1 MGQRPCER
9 DRGRHVNSG
18 IFAGIGLAAAC
29 GWNSF
34 LPLLVLA
41 LGDRITDGDLL
52 VRPYDSIS
60 SIAGILLLLFLA
72 TIELVLDKTPRLDHA
87 FDILGSVLRP
97 GCAGLAMMAITQRDG
112 SMHAILALLIGMSIG
127 ALVHWDKVHR
137 RIHLAENGTGLGT
150 PFVSMTED
158 FCAMV
163 TAVSSLLLGI
173 LGPIVAFLSWLLIRA
188 TYSWGVNFGKR
199 PRRSSQPAEA
209 NTLRR

>member
-1 MGQRPCER
+1 
-9 DRGRHVNSG
+9 VNSG

-60 SIAGILLLLFLA
+60 SVAGILLLLFLA
-72 TIELVLDKTPRLDHA
+72 TVELIADKTPRIDHA
-87 FDILGSVLRP
+87 FDILGSIIRP

-112 SMHAILALLIGMSIG
+112 SMHPILALLIGMSIG
-127 ALVHWDKVHR
+127 AVVHWDKVHR
-137 RIHLAENGTGLGT
+137 RIHLAEQSTGLGT

-158 FCAMV
+158 FSAML
-163 TAVSSLLLGI
+163 TAVCSLLLGI
-173 LGPIVAFLSWLLIRA
+173 LGPAVALVSWLVVRA
-188 TYSWGVNFGKR
+188 TYAWGAHFGRR
-199 PRRSSQPAEA
+199 PQPPISAK
-209 NTLRR
+209 TLRR